1 MNQIIAMSTGAP
13 LRRVAPAVLVDFQT
27 AAQDPAGK
35 ADYADVFLA
44 AWMAELAVSE
54 PDFAELVQPGASQ
67 AKL

>member
-1 MNQIIAMSTGAP
+1 M
-13 LRRVAPAVLVDFQT
+13 DFQA

-54 PDFAELVQPGASQ
+54 PDFADLNRGLIINQ
-67 AKL
+67 ALNPAGQARL

>member
-1 MNQIIAMSTGAP
+1 M
-13 LRRVAPAVLVDFQT
+13 LVDFQA

-54 PDFAELVQPGASQ
+54 PDFADLNRGLIINQ
-67 AKL
+67 ALNPAGQARL